1 MMLGLSKVSLIKK
14 NIFEYLLGR
23 GTEVSISEIAEFTKV
38 SINTTYKYLAEITI
52 ELTEV
57 YQDNELFIKKDNMHK
72 YILIQRENVCL
83 IEYYRKLFEKE
94 ISYGLIKS
102 LLLNQ
107 SISLSQFC
115 EDKFI
120 SQATCRRKIREIND
134 TLVKI
139 NVKLEISENKIKF
152 SGDEI
157 SIKTVLF
164 LFIWRFYSQIS
175 NIEWLENKD
184 LYLSKAKS
192 IAYSLHLSFDIN
204 QIETLSIW
212 IYILLERNFDS
223 NNLMTQEKIKEIDK
237 FFVDIPIEG
246 LEEYSLQNQSL
257 LLLILYS
264 SEVFQIEFERNSNSR
279 LNKKIESF
287 YDCWLEN
294 FRNFF
299 QIEIPANKLTDIYD
313 RLARFCVSNY
323 IFRLDIAFESMRL
336 VKIDYRKINKN
347 ADQFFDKF
355 DRFTEAMINQ
365 YPVLA
370 TICYFEETSYYLV
383 NFLTS
388 VNNYKKVIRI
398 HLQTE
403 LGKNY
408 DITMK
413 SKLVEE
419 FQGKFKIEFV
429 SELQE
434 NDLVVT
440 TLMNRL
446 TKRLPKEKIVYIS
459 LALTSFDLEM
469 INKTLEDIGS

>member
-1 MMLGLSKVSLIKK
+1 MLGLSKVSLIKK
-14 NIFEYLLGR
+14 NIFEYLLGK

-38 SINTTYKYLAEITI
+38 SINTTYKYLGEITI
-52 ELTEV
+52 ELAEV
-57 YQDNELFIKKDNMHK
+57 YQDNELVIKKNNMHK
-72 YILIQRENVCL
+72 YILIQKENVCL
-83 IEYYRKLFEKE
+83 IEYYKKLFEKE

-107 SISLSQFC
+107 SISLNQFC
-115 EDKFI
+115 EEKFI
-120 SQATCRRKIREIND
+120 SQATFRRKIREINN

-139 NVKLEISENKIKF
+139 NVKLEISGNNIRF

-164 LFIWRFYSQIS
+164 LFIWRFYRQIS

-192 IAYSLHLSFDIN
+192 ITNILHLNLDIN

-223 NNLMTQEKIKEIDK
+223 NNFMTQEKIKEINN
-237 FFVDIPIEG
+237 FFVDLPIEG

-264 SEVFQIEFERNSNSR
+264 SEIFQIEFERNSNSA
-279 LNKKIESF
+279 LNKKIELF

-294 FRNFF
+294 FRDIF
-299 QIEIPANKLTDIYD
+299 EIAIPSTKLIDIYN

-336 VKIDYRKINKN
+336 VKIDYRRINKN

-355 DRFTEAMINQ
+355 DRFTKAMIDQ

-408 DITMK
+408 DVTMK
-413 SKLVEE
+413 SKLIEE

-429 SELQE
+429 SELEE

-469 INKTLEDIGS
+469 INKTLEDI